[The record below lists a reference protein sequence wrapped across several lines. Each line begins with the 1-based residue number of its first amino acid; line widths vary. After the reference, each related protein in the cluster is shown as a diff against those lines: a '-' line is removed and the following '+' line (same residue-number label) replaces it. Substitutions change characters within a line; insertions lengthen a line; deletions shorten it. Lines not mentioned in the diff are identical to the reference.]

1 MSDPN
6 ATLAF
11 IEDLYAED
19 PMDDTLEY
27 ALDDLAEWIEKGGF
41 APNWERFPV
50 ATDLFNRYVSGY

>member
-19 PMDDTLEY
+19 PMDDTLKY
-27 ALDDLAEWIEKGGF
+27 ALDDLVEWIRKGGF
-41 APNWERFPV
+41 VPNWEK
-50 ATDLFNRYVSGY
+50 